1 MNKARRRA
9 VWEERSVAGGEGAEE
24 PLLEKAGAGAE
35 QESADKRGTI
45 TLLLHYS
52 AYDAHL
58 LLVAFSAGARPRGA
72 DPAHNP

>member
-1 MNKARRRA
+1 
-9 VWEERSVAGGEGAEE
+9 VAGGEGAEE
-24 PLLEKAGAGAE
+24 PLLEKPGAAAE

-58 LLVAFSAGARPRGA
+58 LLVAFSAGAPPRGA
-72 DPAHNP
+72 AAWPCPKP